1 MYLSKANKAEF
12 GAVYED
18 MQKQFPYVELK
29 AKETFLTLCRR
40 TDYHIWLAKEKA
52 DGNVRTVGYMLVWLD
67 AHNRVL
73 WLEFIAVLKPYHGK
87 GLGGRMLRLLQ
98 AKYPD
103 CKGCFLELEKAD
115 PGDEKARRRTA
126 FYTRKG
132 AFVLNI
138 RYFCPQPH
146 KPSVEMDLYFLPFKR
161 RLHALPDHA
170 VLGAVRQAYRTLHTR
185 MPQAQ
190 KMLRYIT
197 PLFRP
202 ERA

>member
-18 MQKQFPYVELK
+18 MQRQFPYVELK
-29 AKETFLTLCRR
+29 AKETFLTLSRR
-40 TDYHIWLAKEKA
+40 TDYHIWLAKQKT
-52 DGNVRTVGYMLVWLD
+52 DTGVQTVGYMLVWLD
-67 AHNRVL
+67 AHSRVL
-73 WLEFIAVLKPYHGK
+73 WLDFIAVLRPYHGK

-98 AKYPD
+98 AKYPA

-115 PGDEKARRRTA
+115 PKDEKALRRTA

-132 AFVLNI
+132 AFALNI

-146 KPSVEMDLYFLPFKR
+146 KPSVEMDLYFLPFHTG
-161 RLHALPDHA
+161 LCHLPDHA
-170 VLGAVRQAYRTLHTR
+170 VLGAVRQAYRTLHAR

-190 KMLRYIT
+190 KMLRYIA

-202 ERA
+202 EKA